1 MPVVSRAG
9 KPLRGYLARYLDY
22 SEPGGPWGSFWGEWT
37 WMAAVPED
45 QVPLGHFRRFVRS
58 RVGCSGTCSR
68 VPKSRVDPLLA
79 VGAVW
84 LNTLQPQQ
92 AFHLPFPS
100 ISPSRN
106 RLAPS
111 PSSLL
116 QPFLRL
122 HLIDNAALRA
132 PNLLPLPPP
141 DIFWCDSSRSLVFRV
156 ALVLSVHSFSL
167 V

>member
-1 MPVVSRAG
+1 MGVPDG
-9 KPLRGYLARYLDY
+9 PF
-22 SEPGGPWGSFWGEWT
+22 GGNGLGWT
-37 WMAAVPED
+37 AVPED

-68 VPKSRVDPLLA
+68 VPKSQVDPLLA

-92 AFHLPFPS
+92 AFLPFAFSLHLS
-100 ISPSRN
+100 ISKPPCPPPRLLFFNPSFGCT
-106 RLAPS
+106 S
-111 PSSLL
+111 PST
-116 QPFLRL
+116 PP
-122 HLIDNAALRA
+122 LRA
-132 PNLLPLPPP
+132 PNLLPLPLP